1 MDDDVFKREVLSRL
15 DKIVGLLS
23 VSCALSSG
31 SLDRPKAEAAM
42 RHILRDTKGETQS
55 ETPQSEQYRINDEM
69 QDDYLQAMQRWKEQK
84 SL

>member
-1 MDDDVFKREVLSRL
+1 MDDDVFKKEVLSRL

-31 SLDRPKAEAAM
+31 SLDRAKAEGAM
-42 RHILRDTKGETQS
+42 RHILGSKKDEP
-55 ETPQSEQYRINDEM
+55 PQPEQYRINDEM
-69 QDDYLQAMQRWKEQK
+69 QDDYAQAMRRWKEQR